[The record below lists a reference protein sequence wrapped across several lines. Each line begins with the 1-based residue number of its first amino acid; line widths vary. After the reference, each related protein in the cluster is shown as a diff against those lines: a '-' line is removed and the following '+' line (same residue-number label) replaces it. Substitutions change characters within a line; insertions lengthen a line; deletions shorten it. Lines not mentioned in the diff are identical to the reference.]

1 MVYTV
6 FYKTSSFAG
15 YCFLDKNSIHPKR
28 RDVFNFEHFK
38 VTLVKFQ
45 ICSFIVNNI
54 RYCLKVHCPIF
65 PEFSVRNV
73 ADRIKRLTFIKL
85 PCRSVTHFSN
95 YFFFCN
101 AFHLPSPP
109 VPVTSSLS
117 PLTNALI
124 IFP

>member
-45 ICSFIVNNI
+45 ICSFIEGYKTSLVKDTS
-54 RYCLKVHCPIF
+54 RKWLWTVSF
-65 PEFSVRNV
+65 TLREF
-73 ADRIKRLTFIKL
+73 
-85 PCRSVTHFSN
+85 
-95 YFFFCN
+95 
-101 AFHLPSPP
+101 
-109 VPVTSSLS
+109 
-117 PLTNALI
+117 
-124 IFP
+124 